1 MSAPRLW
8 LFLAGLMG
16 LTAVMA
22 GAYGAHGLAGADA
35 LQDAFNTGVQYH
47 MVHALALLGCA
58 WLATRPEIADPRLV
72 AGAGAAFIAG
82 IVLFSGTLYWF
93 GVSGE
98 ILVAGAAPAGGVMLM
113 AGWALLALSAIGG
126 RAGSR

>member
-8 LFLAGLMG
+8 LFIAGLMG

-22 GAYGAHGLAGADA
+22 GAYGTHGLADADA
-35 LQDAFNTGVQYH
+35 LRDAFNTGVQYH
-47 MVHALALLGCA
+47 MAHALALLGCA
-58 WLATRPEIADPRLV
+58 WLASRPEIADGRLV
-72 AGAGAAFIAG
+72 AGAGTAFVAG

-98 ILVAGAAPAGGVMLM
+98 ILVAGAAPAGGFAFM
-113 AGWALLALSAIGG
+113 AGWTGLAVAALWRRKS
-126 RAGSR
+126 